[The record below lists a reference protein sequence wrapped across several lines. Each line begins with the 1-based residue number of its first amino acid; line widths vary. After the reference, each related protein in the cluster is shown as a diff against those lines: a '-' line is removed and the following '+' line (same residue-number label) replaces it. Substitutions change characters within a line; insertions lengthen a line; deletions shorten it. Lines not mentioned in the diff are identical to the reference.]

1 MHAGHQDT
9 TLPTLVGVNNFAL
22 LNFIEVKQRQHFDNC
37 PQRC

>member
-1 MHAGHQDT
+1 MHAEHQDT
-9 TLPTLVGVNNFAL
+9 TLPTLVCVNNFAL